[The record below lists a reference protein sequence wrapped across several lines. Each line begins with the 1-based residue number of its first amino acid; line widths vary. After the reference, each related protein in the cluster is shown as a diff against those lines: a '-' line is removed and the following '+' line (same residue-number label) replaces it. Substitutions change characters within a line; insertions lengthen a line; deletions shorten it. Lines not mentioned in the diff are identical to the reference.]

1 MATTVS
7 QQALLI
13 ISFQAKQTIFVTNF
27 LQKLLTD
34 SNCKCMILISSC
46 GICAEV
52 HFVHPAKLKIVLP
65 GDLKTFDSSKDANIF
80 LYKPEHRP
88 PK

>member
-1 MATTVS
+1 MT
-7 QQALLI
+7 
-13 ISFQAKQTIFVTNF
+13 ISFQAKQTISVTDFVSP
-27 LQKLLTD
+27 QVSKG

-52 HFVHPAKLKIVLP
+52 PFVHPAKLKIFLP
-65 GDLKTFDSSKDANIF
+65 SDLKTFDSPQNANIF
-80 LYKPEHRP
+80 LYKPERRP